1 MGKGTDTSYRLK
13 KKSVAIKSVLS
24 ALKFSKGKERVS
36 INTFDGGE
44 KKKNHRLPIN
54 GKERK
59 SKKPEKK
66 HSVSSFYLKKKVSSD
81 QILTSLIRF

>member
-36 INTFDGGE
+36 INTFDGG
-44 KKKNHRLPIN
+44 KKK
-54 GKERK
+54 
-59 SKKPEKK
+59 KKP
-66 HSVSSFYLKKKVSSD
+66 
-81 QILTSLIRF
+81 QATN

>member
-36 INTFDGGE
+36 INTFDGG
-44 KKKNHRLPIN
+44 KKKKKTTGYQLM
-54 GKERK
+54 GKRE

-66 HSVSSFYLKKKVSSD
+66 HSVSSFYLKKKG
-81 QILTSLIRF
+81 

>member
-36 INTFDGGE
+36 INTSDGG
-44 KKKNHRLPIN
+44 KKKKKTTGYQLM
-54 GKERK
+54 GKR
-59 SKKPEKK
+59 EKVR
-66 HSVSSFYLKKKVSSD
+66 SQRRSIQCLLS
-81 QILTSLIRF
+81 I

>member
-36 INTFDGGE
+36 INTFDGG
-44 KKKNHRLPIN
+44 KKKKKTTGYQLM
-54 GKERK
+54 GKR
-59 SKKPEKK
+59 EKVR
-66 HSVSSFYLKKKVSSD
+66 SQRRSIQCLLS
-81 QILTSLIRF
+81 I

>member
-36 INTFDGGE
+36 INTFDWGG
-44 KKKNHRLPIN
+44 KKK
-54 GKERK
+54 
-59 SKKPEKK
+59 KKP
-66 HSVSSFYLKKKVSSD
+66 
-81 QILTSLIRF
+81 QATN

>member
-44 KKKNHRLPIN
+44 KKKNTGYQLMGKREKVRSQRRSIQCRLSI
-54 GKERK
+54 
-59 SKKPEKK
+59 
-66 HSVSSFYLKKKVSSD
+66 
-81 QILTSLIRF
+81 